1 MLVHLRTS
9 VLLPIAALLCV
20 GWLSWPAWPSIS
32 SVWFDDGTYSH
43 GLLLIA
49 VCGWLIWR
57 DRRRQGWPE
66 GNADWRWLI
75 PLFIIAVLFRLAALA
90 ALDLPQRLLLIP
102 LLLCLAGA
110 LGGRIW
116 LKRFCFPLLL
126 LSLAIPMW
134 GLLVAPLQALA
145 VLVVSSL
152 LTLIDI
158 PASIQDNHIR
168 IAAGTFSV
176 SQGCSG
182 LRYLLVAAAITLLWG
197 HLYLRNIR
205 TTLLYLLIG
214 TAFALICN
222 WIRIVGL
229 ILIGHYTDMQ
239 HPLMEDHNNFG
250 WYIFAVALLPLFWIG
265 RQLPHRDQTTPTTPV
280 SAPSSTHP
288 VIALMAIAL
297 LTLPIFFLKSEPDM
311 RLLHAPLPA
320 DGWQAVRQQQGDWKP
335 AVPAADLRWHLAYQN
350 ADGERIRL
358 HLYWYNHQ
366 RPGAELLAKD
376 NALLTN
382 GWSGDITPSPCPL
395 LWRCMQ
401 IQRNGA
407 SRVMMYSYLVN
418 NRLVISPVM
427 IKLQQLQSGLS
438 GNAGAALI
446 ALDSDCHDSCMSAL
460 LALPE
465 QASGILNDLLD
476 QLGYGASP

>member
-9 VLLPIAALLCV
+9 ILLPIAALLCI
-20 GWLSWPAWPSIS
+20 GWLTWPAWPSIS

-57 DRRRQGWPE
+57 DVRRQGWPAV
-66 GNADWRWLI
+66 NADWRWLI
-75 PLFIIAVLFRLAALA
+75 PLLIIAVLFRLASLAL
-90 ALDLPQRLLLIP
+90 LDLPQRLLLIP
-102 LLLCLAGA
+102 LLLCVAGA

-116 LKRFCFPLLL
+116 LKRFFFPLLL

-145 VLVVSSL
+145 VLVVSNL

-158 PASIQDNHIR
+158 PVSIQGNHIR
-168 IAAGTFSV
+168 IAAGTFAV

-197 HLYLRNIR
+197 YLYLRNIR
-205 TTLLYLLIG
+205 TTILYLVIG
-214 TAFALICN
+214 MAFALICN
-222 WIRIVGL
+222 WIRIAAL

-265 RQLPHRDQTTPTTPV
+265 RQLPHRSHAIQETPV
-280 SAPSSTHP
+280 SASPTTHP
-288 VIALMAIAL
+288 IVALMTIAAL
-297 LTLPIFFLKSEPDM
+297 ILPVLFLESEPDTKI
-311 RLLHAPLPA
+311 LHAPLPA
-320 DGWQAVRQQQGDWKP
+320 DGWQAVRPQPDDWQP
-335 AVPAADLRWHLAYQN
+335 VMPTADLRWQLVYKNTDSEQ
-350 ADGERIRL
+350 IRL

-366 RPGAELLAKD
+366 RPDAELLAED
-376 NALLTN
+376 NSVVGNDWN
-382 GWSGDITPSPCPL
+382 GTIIPDPCPL

-401 IQRNGA
+401 LQRNGD

-418 NRLVISPVM
+418 DRLVASPVM
-427 IKLQQLQSGLS
+427 IKLQQLLAGLS

-446 ALDSDCHDSCMSAL
+446 ALDTDCRGSCMGAL
-460 LALPE
+460 ELLPE
-465 QASGILNDLLD
+465 QASGVLNELLD
-476 QLGYGASP
+476 QLGHGGSQ